1 MGRTR
6 SVILRPVFVRLIKLT
21 AAGSNH
27 DSVRP
32 SNNPYATKATDMA
45 GVPTCTSCNLER
57 MLISI
62 KPGRNR
68 HDVRAYECPAC
79 HDVFRLVIQREPLV
93 SDDPIDV
100 VFDSPALKAGAR

>member
-1 MGRTR
+1 
-6 SVILRPVFVRLIKLT
+6 
-21 AAGSNH
+21 
-27 DSVRP
+27 VRP
-32 SNNPYATKATDMA
+32 LNNHYAKKATDMA
-45 GVPTCTSCNLER
+45 GVPICTSCNLER